1 MNMYVPEIGDH
12 IVLTE
17 DWSFYLHN
25 EYRNLDLGAFFGYH
39 QSNQGWIDNS
49 LVAPLV
55 IPDYTVNYP
64 DRKNFLKR
72 ADPFSIRYSYD
83 DDAYNKAC
91 HQAELDCPAYV
102 KYDFD
107 MKMYIE
113 ACKRVGVETIPI
125 TLPAGTILAID
136 RIYIRKGSKDFSS
149 ITFFAKNLGEVI
161 VTHRY
166 SSKPKKK
173 LAFRFWSKLHDCN
186 KIMFEKIEK

>member
-12 IVLTE
+12 ILLTE

-49 LVAPLV
+49 LVAPLRN
-55 IPDYTVNYP
+55 PDYNVVYP
-64 DRKNFLKR
+64 DRNSFLR
-72 ADPFSIRYSYD
+72 RIDPFSIKYGYD

-91 HQAELDCPAYV
+91 KEAESACPEYV
-102 KYDFD
+102 KHDFD
-107 MKMYIE
+107 RKMYIE
-113 ACKRVGVETIPI
+113 ACKRVGLETIPV

-149 ITFFAKNLGEVI
+149 ITFFAKNLGKV
-161 VTHRY
+161 VTTNRY
-166 SSKPKKK
+166 STKAKTKT
-173 LAFRFWSKLHDCN
+173 AFRFWSKLHDCN